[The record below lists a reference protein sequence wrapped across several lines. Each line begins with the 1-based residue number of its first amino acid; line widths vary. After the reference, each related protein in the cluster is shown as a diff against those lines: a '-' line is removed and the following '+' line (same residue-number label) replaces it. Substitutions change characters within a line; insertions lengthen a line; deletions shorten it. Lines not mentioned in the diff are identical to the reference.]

1 MASLVVELGLSSC
14 GTWAQLPYGM
24 WDLPG
29 PGVKPVFPAL
39 QGGFLTTRPPGKPL
53 SFPEENKKK
62 CQASVRSSVLSRH
75 NKDLE
80 WWTLKPPQRVTA
92 LGSWTDR
99 VIALRQISVTALF
112 YLENSRKIHPWGV
125 RACRPK
131 DVKRR
136 APQHAGERERPLALW
151 PPFICPFLSMGLP
164 YVNWASQECCLSY
177 LRSSLLSSDLPLFYF
192 RGLFPSLSFSHRHSG
207 LLFSILTT

>member
-1 MASLVVELGLSSC
+1 MHVLLTVMASLVVELGLRSC
-14 GTWAQLPYGM
+14 GMWAQLPYGM

-80 WWTLKPPQRVTA
+80 WPTLKPPQRVTA

-112 YLENSRKIHPWGV
+112 YLENSRKIHP
-125 RACRPK
+125 
-131 DVKRR
+131 
-136 APQHAGERERPLALW
+136 
-151 PPFICPFLSMGLP
+151 
-164 YVNWASQECCLSY
+164 
-177 LRSSLLSSDLPLFYF
+177 
-192 RGLFPSLSFSHRHSG
+192 
-207 LLFSILTT
+207 

>member
-1 MASLVVELGLSSC
+1 
-14 GTWAQLPYGM
+14 M
-24 WDLPG
+24 WDLPR
-29 PGVKPVFPAL
+29 PQIEPMSPTL
-39 QGGFLTTRPPGKPL
+39 TGGFLTTRPPGKPL

-112 YLENSRKIHPWGV
+112 YLENSRKIHPRGL
-125 RACRPK
+125 RACLPK

-136 APQHAGERERPLALW
+136 APQSPGARERALW
-151 PPFICPFLSMGLP
+151 LLFL
-164 YVNWASQECCLSY
+164 YV
-177 LRSSLLSSDLPLFYF
+177 
-192 RGLFPSLSFSHRHSG
+192 FPSPWTCPMQIG
-207 LLFSILTT
+207 LTQSAVCST

>member
-1 MASLVVELGLSSC
+1 MHVLLTVMASLVVELGLSSC

-80 WWTLKPPQRVTA
+80 WWTLKHPHRVTA
-92 LGSWTDR
+92 LRSWIDH
-99 VIALRQISVTALF
+99 VIAVRSRMDHVIGVRQISVTALF
-112 YLENSRKIHPWGV
+112 YLENSRKIHP
-125 RACRPK
+125 
-131 DVKRR
+131 
-136 APQHAGERERPLALW
+136 
-151 PPFICPFLSMGLP
+151 
-164 YVNWASQECCLSY
+164 
-177 LRSSLLSSDLPLFYF
+177 
-192 RGLFPSLSFSHRHSG
+192 
-207 LLFSILTT
+207 